1 MTMRAIKMAGTAA
14 ICLLVAMTGAEAA
27 SAATAAAP
35 LNTSEA
41 IDTNWPAYQLYRAGK
56 YADAMTKGAAENSAR
71 GYALAAAAA
80 IGDAAEH
87 IPPCLPCVQRAED
100 YAKKAIAADPKQA
113 EGYIFYAMALG
124 LDSHIIG
131 TMAALNKG
139 YATLSKKQIDK
150 ALELAPNNG
159 RALAVL
165 GGWNLEVVRGA
176 GSWIASMS
184 YGASADKGI
193 AAFEKGIAADPKDV
207 VLHYQFALS
216 LAGLDADEYHDRIV
230 KQLTEAANGTPSSAY
245 DALSQKRAAELL
257 GLLKAGK
264 EDAFEAKV
272 KTYQGFPA

>member
-1 MTMRAIKMAGTAA
+1 MRTGLMAGVAVF
-14 ICLLVAMTGAEAA
+14 CLFSSAA
-27 SAATAAAP
+27 SAQAGPAMASEQP
-35 LNTSEA
+35 NTSQA
-41 IDTNWPAYQLYRAGK
+41 FDTNWPAYQLYRAGK
-56 YADAMTKGAAENSAR
+56 YADAMKEGAGENSAR

-113 EGYIFYAMALG
+113 EGYIFYAVALG
-124 LDSHIIG
+124 QDSHIIG
-131 TMAALNKG
+131 TMSALNKG
-139 YATLSKKQIDK
+139 YASLAKKQIDEAIK
-150 ALELAPNNG
+150 LAPDNA
-159 RALAVL
+159 RALSTL

-193 AAFEKGIAADPKDV
+193 AAFQKGIAADPKDV

-216 LAGLDADEYHDRIV
+216 MAGLDPDKYHDQIL
-230 KQLTEAANGTPSSAY
+230 KQLNAAATGTPASAY
-245 DALSQKRAAELL
+245 DELSKKRAAELL
-257 GLLKAGK
+257 DLLKAGK

-272 KTYQGFPA
+272 KAYQGFPA

>member
-1 MTMRAIKMAGTAA
+1 MMRTILMAGAA
-14 ICLLVAMTGAEAA
+14 FLCMFAA
-27 SAATAAAP
+27 SAAAEAGPAMASEP
-35 LNTSEA
+35 PNTSQA
-41 IDTNWPAYQLYRAGK
+41 FDVNWPAYQLYRAGK
-56 YADAMTKGAAENSAR
+56 YADAMKEGSSENSAR

-113 EGYIFYAMALG
+113 EGYIFYAVALG

-131 TMAALNKG
+131 SMSAMNKG
-139 YATLSKKQIDK
+139 YASLSKKEIDK
-150 ALELAPNNG
+150 AVELAPNNG
-159 RALAVL
+159 RALSTL
-165 GGWNLEVVRGA
+165 GGWNLEVVRAA

-216 LAGLDADEYHDRIV
+216 MAGLDADKYHDQIL
-230 KQLTEAANGTPSSAY
+230 KQLTDATNGTPGSAY

-257 GLLKAGK
+257 DLLKAGK

-272 KTYQGFPA
+272 KVFQGFPA

>member
-1 MTMRAIKMAGTAA
+1 MTMRTGSIAGAA
-14 ICLLVAMTGAEAA
+14 LLCMLSA
-27 SAATAAAP
+27 SAAADAGPAMASEP
-35 LNTSEA
+35 PNTSQA
-41 IDTNWPAYQLYRAGK
+41 FDTDWPAYQLYRAGK
-56 YADAMTKGAAENSAR
+56 YADAMKQGAAEND
-71 GYALAAAAA
+71 GKGFALAAAAA

-87 IPPCLPCVQRAED
+87 IPPCLACVKRAED

-113 EGYIFYAMALG
+113 EGYIFYAMSLG

-131 TMAALNKG
+131 TMSALNKG
-139 YATLSKKQIDK
+139 YASLSKKQIDE
-150 ALELAPNNG
+150 ALKLAPHNA
-159 RALAVL
+159 RALATL

-193 AAFEKGIAADPKDV
+193 AAFEKGIAADPKDL

-216 LAGLDADEYHDRIV
+216 MAGLDADEYRDKIE
-230 KQLTEAANGTPSSAY
+230 KQLTEAANGTPGSAY

-264 EDAFEAKV
+264 DDAFEAKV
-272 KTYQGFPA
+272 KAYQGFPA